1 MPERPACSPQPATGH
16 PHHAGR
22 AGGFAFPRRSRAP
35 MLLRLMLVIALA
47 TGTFTG
53 AERHAHADEVSYVA
67 LGDSYSSGVGTR
79 TYHDSDDGCYRSPAG
94 YPALLSAELGGGLD
108 LQACSGAGVSA
119 VRANQLDSLD
129 ATTTHVTVSVG
140 GNDAGFASV
149 LTACAR
155 PWPYTCWDE
164 IDSANTVITE
174 SLPGRLDTLY
184 AEIAERAPN
193 ATVVAVGYPRLF
205 NGEQCNLA
213 AQITPSEQA
222 ELNATADL
230 LAEVTGELAAAHGFG
245 FADPRAAF
253 LGHAVCDSAE
263 WINGVSYPIL
273 ESYHPNRTGYA
284 RGYVPVVAERFAAG
298 VPAA

>member
-1 MPERPACSPQPATGH
+1 MLVAAL
-16 PHHAGR
+16 A
-22 AGGFAFPRRSRAP
+22 AGGFA
-35 MLLRLMLVIALA
+35 
-47 TGTFTG
+47 GT
-53 AERHAHADEVSYVA
+53 ERHAHAGGVSYVA
-67 LGDSYSSGVGTR
+67 LGDSYSSGVGSR
-79 TYHDSDDGCYRSPAG
+79 TYYESDDECYRSPAG
-94 YPALLSAELGGGLD
+94 YPALLSAELGGRLD
-108 LQACSGAGVSA
+108 FQACSGAGVTA
-119 VRANQLDSLD
+119 VRVNQLDALD
-129 ATTTHVTVSVG
+129 AATTHVTVSVG
-140 GNDAGFASV
+140 GNDAGFARV

-164 IDSANTVITE
+164 IDSAKTVITE

-184 AEIAERAPN
+184 AEIVERAPN

-230 LAEVTGELAAAHGFG
+230 LAEVTGDRAAAHGLG
-245 FADPRAAF
+245 FADPREAF

-284 RGYVPVVAERFAAG
+284 RGYVPVVADRLAAG